1 VTARTLLLGDWT
13 PWIRDP
19 IDVLRAL
26 LVLGGIVLL
35 AAGDTTGAALLGGA
49 GALAWLVRPVL
60 LPRAYDA
67 AFVIALTLQACGEAA
82 GLYDSLTWFDNVT
95 HFTLPFFLAPTLYIA
110 LARADL
116 VPDPKDETH
125 LRHYVGMFV
134 VACSFGIA
142 LGGLWEI
149 WEWISDRT
157 FGSSLQLGVDDTVGD
172 LIADSA
178 GSACGAALLVLWARY
193 GWGSVRRIP
202 GENRYEDTEA
212 SSELPRRPEAG
223 PGSPAGSR
231 RSARSGR
238 R

>member
-1 VTARTLLLGDWT
+1 MTARTLLLGDWT

-19 IDVLRAL
+19 IDVLRVLLLAAAL
-26 LVLGGIVLL
+26 VLL
-35 AAGDTTGAALLGGA
+35 AMGDTTARRCSAARARWPGSCGRSSCRAPMTPRSSL
-49 GALAWLVRPVL
+49 ALA
-60 LPRAYDA
+60 
-67 AFVIALTLQACGEAA
+67 LQAGGEAA
-82 GLYDSLTWFDNVT
+82 GLYDSVPWFDNVT
-95 HFTLPFFLAPTLYIA
+95 HFSLPFFLAPTLYIA

-134 VACSFGIA
+134 VAFSFGVA

-149 WEWISDRT
+149 WEWVSDRT

-172 LIADSA
+172 LIADTA

-202 GENRYEDTEA
+202 GENRYEDTDA
-212 SSELPRRPEAG
+212 P
-223 PGSPAGSR
+223 
-231 RSARSGR
+231 
-238 R
+238 

>member
-1 VTARTLLLGDWT
+1 MSSGVTARTLLLGDWT

-26 LVLGGIVLL
+26 LLVGAVVLF
-35 AAGDTTGAALLGGA
+35 ATGDTTGAALLGGA
-49 GALAWLVRPVL
+49 SALAWLVRLVL

-67 AFVIALTLQACGEAA
+67 AFVLALALQACGEAA
-82 GLYDSLTWFDNVT
+82 GLYDSIAWFDNVT

-116 VPDPKDETH
+116 VPDPKDETY

-134 VACSFGIA
+134 VAFSFGVA

-149 WEWISDRT
+149 WEWVSDRT

-178 GSACGAALLVLWARY
+178 GAACGAALLVVWARY

-202 GENRYEDTEA
+202 GENRYEATEA
-212 SSELPRRPEAG
+212 G
-223 PGSPAGSR
+223 
-231 RSARSGR
+231 
-238 R
+238 